1 MRKAKVLLINGQ
13 RGEIVPTVK
22 ARHQVPR
29 NAYAVKTEDG
39 KELLV
44 AAAAILEVEEA

>member
-1 MRKAKVLLINGQ
+1 MKKANVLLANGQ

-29 NAYAVKTEDG
+29 NAFAVKTEDG
-39 KELLV
+39 KEILV
-44 AAAAILEVEEA
+44 AAAAILEVDEA